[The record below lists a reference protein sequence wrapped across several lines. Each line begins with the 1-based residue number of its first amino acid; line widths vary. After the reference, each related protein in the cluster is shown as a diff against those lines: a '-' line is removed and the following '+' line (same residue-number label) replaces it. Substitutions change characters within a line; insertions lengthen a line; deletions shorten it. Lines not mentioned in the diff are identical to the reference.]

1 MCKVVCTILGRLPLS
16 TLHLGRTWCRHVH
29 SLIKNDIRPDLIL
42 LMNSKPFFNHIL
54 GHKELLGCNIRETTE
69 TTGGEGGNT
78 IATV

>member
-1 MCKVVCTILGRLPLS
+1 M
-16 TLHLGRTWCRHVH
+16 H

-42 LMNSKPFFNHIL
+42 LINSKPFFNHIL